1 MPAGDAPEATAPP
14 TWNAPEAS
22 TGRMSFK
29 GDQGAQNGKKKA
41 KKASGGSQTAHK
53 GDGTVRSVDGA
64 ADRAGD
70 HDVEDLLGG
79 E

>member
-1 MPAGDAPEATAPP
+1 
-14 TWNAPEAS
+14 
-22 TGRMSFK
+22 MSFK